1 MTGPHRPMVE
11 GERRSMQVIP
21 TEIPDVKILQPR
33 QFKDHR
39 GFFSEVYSTKLL
51 KEAGIDL
58 PFVQDNHSLSVEKG
72 VLRGLHYQ
80 VAPMAQ
86 DKLIRVVR
94 GSILDVAVDVRRGS
108 PTFGKH
114 VAALVSAEN
123 WRQIFVPVGFAH
135 GFVTLEAN
143 TEVLYK
149 VSAFYSP
156 QHERGVRWNDPALG
170 INWGVSESQ
179 AILSAR
185 DTQHPFLRDAQ
196 DLF

>member
-1 MTGPHRPMVE
+1 
-11 GERRSMQVIP
+11 MQVIP
-21 TEIPDVKILQPR
+21 TEIPDVKVLVPR

-51 KEAGIDL
+51 ADAGIRTQ
-58 PFVQDNHSLSVEKG
+58 FVQDNHSMSVEKG

-94 GSILDVAVDVRRGS
+94 GSILDVAVDIRRGS
-108 PTFGKH
+108 PTFGRH
-114 VAALVSAEN
+114 VTEIISSEN
-123 WRQIFVPVGFAH
+123 WRQVFVPVGFAH
-135 GFVTLEAN
+135 GFVTLEPN

-170 INWGVSESQ
+170 IDWGVGEGQAVLSTRDLHHPMLSQ
-179 AILSAR
+179 
-185 DTQHPFLRDAQ
+185 AQ

>member
-1 MTGPHRPMVE
+1 
-11 GERRSMQVIP
+11 MQVIP
-21 TEIPDVKILQPR
+21 TAFPDVKILLPR

-51 KEAGIDL
+51 GEAGIAP

-94 GSILDVAVDVRRGS
+94 GAILDVAVDVRRGS

-114 VAALVSAEN
+114 VTAVLSAEKWN
-123 WRQIFVPVGFAH
+123 QIFVPVGFAH
-135 GFVTLEAN
+135 GFVTLEPN

-149 VSAFYSP
+149 VSSFYSP
-156 QHERGVRWNDPALG
+156 QHERGIRWNDPALG
-170 INWGVSESQ
+170 IDWGVSEAQ
-179 AILSAR
+179 AVLSDR
-185 DTQHPFLRDAQ
+185 DRRHPTLSDAQ

>member
-1 MTGPHRPMVE
+1 
-11 GERRSMQVIP
+11 MQVIP
-21 TEIPDVKILQPR
+21 TEIPDVKILLPK

-51 KEAGIDL
+51 QDAGIAA

-94 GSILDVAVDVRRGS
+94 GAILDVAVDVRRGS
-108 PTFGKH
+108 PTFGRH
-114 VAALVSAEN
+114 VTALVSAEN

-135 GFVTLEAN
+135 GFVTLEPN

-170 INWGVSESQ
+170 IDWGITEAQ
-179 AILSAR
+179 AILSDR
-185 DTQHPFLRDAQ
+185 DRRHPALRDAQ

>member
-1 MTGPHRPMVE
+1 
-11 GERRSMQVIP
+11 MQVIP
-21 TEIPDVKILQPR
+21 TAIPDVKILLPK

-51 KEAGIDL
+51 NDAGIAT

-80 VAPMAQ
+80 VGPMAQ

-94 GSILDVAVDVRRGS
+94 GSILDVAVDIRRGS

-114 VAALVSAEN
+114 ATAVVSADN

-135 GFVTLEAN
+135 GFVTLEPN

-149 VSAFYSP
+149 VSTFYSP
-156 QHERGVRWNDPALG
+156 QHERGIRWNDPALG
-170 INWGVSESQ
+170 IDWGIAEDAAV
-179 AILSAR
+179 LSDR
-185 DTQHPFLRDAQ
+185 DRRHPLFKEAQ

>member
-1 MTGPHRPMVE
+1 
-11 GERRSMQVIP
+11 
-21 TEIPDVKILQPR
+21 
-33 QFKDHR
+33 
-39 GFFSEVYSTKLL
+39 VYSRKAL
-51 KEAGIDL
+51 KELGIGCE
-58 PFVQDNHSLSVEKG
+58 FVQDNHSLSVEQG

-80 VAPMAQ
+80 LPPMAQ

-94 GSILDVAVDVRRGS
+94 GSILDVAVDVRRSS

-114 VAALVSAEN
+114 VAMEISSDN

-135 GFVTLEAN
+135 GFVTLEPN

-149 VSAFYSP
+149 VSAPYSP
-156 QHERGVRWNDPALG
+156 GHERGVKWNDPALA
-170 INWGVSESQ
+170 IDWGVAQDQ

-185 DTQHPFLRDAQ
+185 DRDHPPLAAVK